1 MIEDLSAQA
10 KEEQKPL
17 VVLFQ
22 DEARFGRVQDPKKC
36 WAPKKTR
43 PLVKAQTIR
52 QYLYAYGAVN
62 PVDGTFVSL
71 SLPRSDTY
79 CMNLF
84 LVEVASVYPDSLV
97 VIFLD
102 QAAWH
107 KSKALKIPLNIRLMY
122 IPPYSPELN
131 PTEMA
136 WKTTRKNFFHNTYF
150 HSIQAV
156 DNRLYKA
163 LSHYT
168 NHKDILAS
176 ACGFEWIV
184 DAILSAT

>member
-1 MIEDLSAQA
+1 MIDDLSKQA
-10 KEEQKPL
+10 KAEQKPL

-22 DEARFGRVQDPKKC
+22 DEARFGRVQDPKRC
-36 WAPKKTR
+36 WSLKKTR

-52 QYLYAYGAVN
+52 QYLYAYGA

-84 LVEVASVYPDSLV
+84 LSEVASVYPDAIV

-107 KSKALKIPLNIRLMY
+107 KSK
-122 IPPYSPELN
+122 
-131 PTEMA
+131 
-136 WKTTRKNFFHNTYF
+136 
-150 HSIQAV
+150 
-156 DNRLYKA
+156 
-163 LSHYT
+163 
-168 NHKDILAS
+168 
-176 ACGFEWIV
+176 GFRQTF
-184 DAILSAT
+184 A

>member
-1 MIEDLSAQA
+1 MINSLSAQA
-10 KEEQKPL
+10 KTEQKQL

-22 DEARFGRVQDPKKC
+22 DEARFGRVQDPKRC

-43 PLVKAQTIR
+43 PLIKAQTIR
-52 QYLYAYGAVN
+52 QYIYAYGAIN

-71 SLPRSDTY
+71 SLPRSDAY

-84 LVEVASVYPDSLV
+84 LEEVAGVYPDALV
-97 VIFLD
+97 AIFLD

-107 KSKALKIPLNIRLMY
+107 KSKELKIPPNIRLMY

-136 WKTTRKNFFHNTYF
+136 WKTARKDFFHNTYF
-150 HSIQAV
+150 RSIQAV
-156 DNRLYKA
+156 DNQLYKA

-168 NHKDILAS
+168 NCKEILTS
-176 ACGFEWIV
+176 ACGFKWIV
-184 DAILSAT
+184 DPILNAT